1 MSLLSLSLQY
11 QTHKRPVPI
20 RSLPAV
26 DVYSLNVYSVSTVF
40 LSLSLSFLPSLWK
53 VRVVCI
59 PVMSECDLHFLSGFF
74 FSPFFSFFSPSFL
87 FILFYFSYS
96 TTFIPIR
103 TAIPSKV

>member
-1 MSLLSLSLQY
+1 MNVPPLSLSLQY

-74 FSPFFSFFSPSFL
+74 FLFL
-87 FILFYFSYS
+87 FLRFLPLSRVIHFMSYAFTTIYF
-96 TTFIPIR
+96 FC
-103 TAIPSKV
+103 PSIHF